1 MPDKYDV
8 PLMYRSQIEGR
19 CQLQRILKKEELIK
33 VANED
38 KIAPKQYA
46 ERWTDE
52 WLKVHEDQ
60 VIPKNSISSSENG
73 PKEYEISWR
82 FVRNGGQDKAMI
94 RPTIGAFGLPFYPGS
109 SMKGAFRQGCTTQEQ
124 RDLYCGKELEDGK
137 FQPGILRFHGGY
149 PVNENWKQNLVDI
162 VHPQQGWQVK
172 VKNATTKP
180 ERESAYALISLYK
193 PKINFGISSQ
203 LSETNWEEVWQI
215 WEKALGAGIGC
226 RVSSGYGQTNK
237 ITGDVLYEVKLQ
249 GQGAASKLLDNGS
262 EFRPN
267 IFRAALRGHA
277 LRIFGGL
284 NQALAE
290 DIVDELFGGIRSGKE
305 KVGLLGMAF
314 VPDSPK
320 WRSADPKDPEEAY
333 DVTGKLIWR
342 LSGKLKE
349 SEDRD
354 SLAELVKKLTQFAM
368 LLGGFGK
375 SWRRAD
381 HRIFYPTY
389 TKHLIGCHW
398 EWMKDSDNEVRDL
411 KDVDKLINQVQEA
424 AKQWMNKR
432 GFEVKQLPASQ
443 PTPTPA
449 PAPVQN
455 DSRNQNLK
463 RPVPRSVI
471 QQAKPA
477 ETEVWREAWRKDNV
491 QVWGRIAE
499 NSLKSLVI
507 PWLHSSERQA
517 QQRGNHHH
525 NQNRKPVNQSNV
537 LALQKPDKPSNQNA
551 RPVIY
556 RTSVTGRVKDKS
568 KSNEPTQIG
577 RLWHRMYPVGNLIKD
592 VHNASK
598 TKGKPV
604 PCLELLTIF
613 PDGSDEFNNF
623 LKFLKSE
630 PGGFKRLWPQ

>member
-1 MPDKYDV
+1 MMVSIPDAANLV
-8 PLMYRSQIEGR
+8 PLMFQAQTKGRSQ
-19 CQLQRILKKEELIK
+19 L
-33 VANED
+33 
-38 KIAPKQYA
+38 QYA
-46 ERWTDE
+46 AVQDAQEFVSQWTN
-52 WLKVHEDQ
+52 Q
-60 VIPKNSISSSENG
+60 TYSEAPDLGESDSN
-73 PKEYEISWR
+73 KTKTYQIQWR
-82 FVRNGGQDKAMI
+82 FVTNGGQFDGIIFPAL
-94 RPTIGAFGLPFYPGS
+94 GAFGLPFYPGS
-109 SMKGAFRQGCTTQEQ
+109 SMKGAFCQACTEEQ
-124 RDLYCGKELEDGK
+124 KQRYRLTKDLDEPSL
-137 FQPGILRFHGGY
+137 LRFYGGY
-149 PVNENWKQNLVDI
+149 PVNDWTQKLVDI
-162 VHPQQGWQVK
+162 VHPQQDFQVK
-172 VKNATTKP
+172 NNANHG
-180 ERESAYALISLYK
+180 AYALVSLYK

-203 LSETNWEEVWQI
+203 LADTNWKEVWEI

-249 GQGAASKLLDNGS
+249 GQGAASKLLDDGL
-262 EFRPN
+262 EFRHN
-267 IFRAALRGHA
+267 IFRAGLRGHA

-284 NQALAE
+284 NQAKAE
-290 DIVDELFGGIRSGKE
+290 DVVDELFGGIRSGKE

-314 VPDSPK
+314 VPDYPE
-320 WRSADPKDPEEAY
+320 WRSADGKDGY

-342 LSGKLKE
+342 LSGKLEK
-349 SEDRD
+349 SEDRN

-455 DSRNQNLK
+455 DSRNPNLK
-463 RPVPRSVI
+463 RPVHRPVI
-471 QQAKPA
+471 QQAKAA
-477 ETEVWREAWRKDNV
+477 ETEVWREAWREDNV

-525 NQNRKPVNQSNV
+525 NQNRQPVNQSNS

-556 RTSVTGRVKDKS
+556 RTSVTGRVKDENKS
-568 KSNEPTQIG
+568 DEPTQIG

-598 TKGKPV
+598 TKGKPIL
-604 PCLELLTIF
+604 CLELLTIF
-613 PDGSDEFNNF
+613 PDSSDEFKNF
-623 LKFLKSE
+623 LKFLQSE

>member
-1 MPDKYDV
+1 MVSIPDAANLV
-8 PLMYRSQIEGR
+8 PLMFQAQAKGRSQ
-19 CQLQRILKKEELIK
+19 L
-33 VANED
+33 
-38 KIAPKQYA
+38 QYA
-46 ERWTDE
+46 AVNDAQKCVSEWTNQTYSKAPYLGESDSN
-52 WLKVHEDQ
+52 KTKTYQ
-60 VIPKNSISSSENG
+60 IQ
-73 PKEYEISWR
+73 WR
-82 FVRNGGQDKAMI
+82 FVTNGGQFDGIIFPAL
-94 RPTIGAFGLPFYPGS
+94 GAFGLPFYPGS
-109 SMKGAFRQGCTTQEQ
+109 SMKGAFCQACTEDQKQ
-124 RDLYCGKELEDGK
+124 RYRLTKDLDEPS
-137 FQPGILRFHGGY
+137 FLRFHGGY
-149 PVNENWKQNLVDI
+149 PVNDWTQKLVDI
-162 VHPQQGWQVK
+162 VHPQQDFQVK
-172 VKNATTKP
+172 NDAKHG
-180 ERESAYALISLYK
+180 AYALVSLYK

-203 LSETNWEEVWQI
+203 LANTNWKEVWEI
-215 WEKALGAGIGC
+215 WEKALGTGIGC

-249 GQGAASKLLDNGS
+249 GQGAASKLLDDGL
-262 EFRPN
+262 EFRHN
-267 IFRAALRGHA
+267 IFRAGLRGHA

-284 NQALAE
+284 NQAKAE
-290 DIVDELFGGIRSGKE
+290 DVVDELFGGIRSGNE

-314 VPDSPK
+314 VPDYPD

-342 LSGKLKE
+342 LSGKLEK

-432 GFEVKQLPASQ
+432 GFEVNQLPASQ
-443 PTPTPA
+443 PAPTHA

-455 DSRNQNLK
+455 DSRTPNLK
-463 RPVPRSVI
+463 RPVHRPVI
-471 QQAKPA
+471 QQAKAA
-477 ETEVWREAWRKDNV
+477 ETEVWREAWRNDNV

-507 PWLHSSERQA
+507 PWLHSSETSSNRTQE
-517 QQRGNHHH
+517 RGNYH
-525 NQNRKPVNQSNV
+525 QNPPKKSLNQSNN
-537 LALQKPDKPSNQNA
+537 LAFQRTPNSENKNA

-556 RTSVTGRVKDKS
+556 RTSVTGRVKDEK

-613 PDGSDEFNNF
+613 PDSSDEFKNF
-623 LKFLKSE
+623 LTFLKSE